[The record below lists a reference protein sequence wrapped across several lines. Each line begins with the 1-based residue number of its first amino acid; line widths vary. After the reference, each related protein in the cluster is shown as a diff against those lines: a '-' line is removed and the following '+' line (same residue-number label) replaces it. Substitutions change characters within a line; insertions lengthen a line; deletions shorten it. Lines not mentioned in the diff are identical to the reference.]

1 LFEEEDNMNR
11 FRIAAALALSLVVAL
26 PQALAQSGAPIRIG
40 MTLALTGPIAAPGA
54 IQKVAT
60 EVFIE
65 DLNRRGGLLGR
76 KVELILKDDQS
87 KPDVARTLYEQL
99 VTVDKVDLIMGPY
112 GTASILSAMAVAQRY
127 NKILLHNSFGTP
139 RQAKYDL
146 QFSTSGGAFDIEE
159 VWPNLVFNA
168 VASASRPPRTLAIV
182 TSKFP
187 SLHFISVG
195 AREVAKKRGLTE
207 VLYLEYEF
215 GNRDFGPIASRIKDA
230 KPDFIWT
237 GAGGIDGVL
246 LLDAMKKIEYQPPMH
261 FYMFPAPGPMVKTP
275 QANHA
280 LAFTTFEEHPP
291 FTNNARAAQFIE
303 AYHVKGKA
311 AGLPDTSVDLLA
323 SISYSMWQTLEAAV
337 NATKSIDDKVLA
349 QWLRKNKVASIMGT
363 LEWDGP
369 QNYVT
374 GKDIYKV
381 KQLQGGK
388 WQVVWPKEFAAPGA
402 TLQGP

>member
-1 LFEEEDNMNR
+1 LEKEESNMNR
-11 FRIAAALALSLVVAL
+11 VFRAALLLLSFVAL
-26 PQALAQSGAPIRIG
+26 PHALAQSGAPIRIG
-40 MTLALTGPIAAPGA
+40 MTLSLTGPVAAPGA

-60 EVFIE
+60 EVYVE
-65 DLNRRGGLLGR
+65 DLNKRGGLLGR
-76 KVELILKDDQS
+76 KVELILRDDQS
-87 KPDVARTLYEQL
+87 RPDLARTLYEQL

-112 GTASILSAMAVAQRY
+112 GTANILSAMSVAQRY

-139 RQAKYDL
+139 RQAKYDM

-168 VASASRPPRTLAIV
+168 VASTPKPPKTIAIV

-195 AREVAKKRGLTE
+195 AREVAKKRGLSE
-207 VLYLEYEF
+207 VTYLEYEF
-215 GNRDFGPIASRIKDA
+215 GNRDFGPIASRLKDA
-230 KPDFIWT
+230 KPDFIWF

-246 LLDAMKKIEYQPPMH
+246 LLDAMKKIDYLPPMH

-275 QANHA
+275 EAKNA

-303 AYHVKGKA
+303 AYHQKGKA
-311 AGLPDTSVDLLA
+311 AGLPDSSVDLLA
-323 SISYSMWQTLEAAV
+323 SICYSMWQTLEAAV
-337 NATKSIDDKVLA
+337 NATRSIEDKTLA
-349 QWLRKNKVASIMGT
+349 AWLRKNQVESIMGT
-363 LEWDGP
+363 LRWDGP
-369 QNYVT
+369 QNFIE
-374 GKDIYKV
+374 GKDLYKI

-388 WQVVWPKEFAAPGA
+388 WVVVWPAEFAAPGA
-402 TLQGP
+402 KLIGP

>member
-1 LFEEEDNMNR
+1 MNLFR
-11 FRIAAALALSLVVAL
+11 TAAALALSLFVAV
-26 PQALAQSGAPIRIG
+26 PHVAAQPAAQSGAPIRIG

-60 EVFIE
+60 EVYVE
-65 DLNRRGGLLGR
+65 DLNARGGLLGR

-87 KPDVARTLYEQL
+87 RPDLARTLYEQL

-112 GTASILSAMAVAQRY
+112 GTASILSAMGVAQRY

-139 RQAKYDL
+139 RQAKYDM
-146 QFSTSGGAFDIEE
+146 QFSTSGGALDIEN
-159 VWPNLVFNA
+159 VWPNLVFDA
-168 VASASRPPRTLAIV
+168 VGSAPRPPKTIAIV

-187 SLHFISVG
+187 SLHFVSLG

-207 VLYLEYEF
+207 VLFLEYEF
-215 GNRDFGPIASRIKDA
+215 GNRDFSPIASRVKDA
-230 KPDFIWT
+230 KPDFIWF

-246 LLDAMKKIEYQPPMH
+246 LLDAMKKIDYQPPLH

-275 QANHA
+275 EARNA

-291 FTNNARAAQFIE
+291 FTNNPRAAQFIE

-323 SISYSMWQTLEAAV
+323 SICYSMWQTLEAAA
-337 NATKSIDDKVLA
+337 NGAKSIDDKALA
-349 QWLRKNKVASIMGT
+349 AWLRKNSVDSIMGR
-363 LEWDGP
+363 LRWDGP
-369 QNYVT
+369 QNFIE

-381 KQLQGGK
+381 KQLQSGK
-388 WQVVWPKEFAAPGA
+388 WLVVWPTDFAAPGA
-402 TLQGP
+402 KLVGP